1 MLKEGL
7 RNMHRIVMGRISWV
21 CATCAEHF
29 TRKYSASRHNT
40 NLHFGNE
47 QIVRLLDYIIGRAS
61 GKYLPSDPRP
71 AKTIT
76 PLFMIILLNGNQNRF
91 HKVLP
96 IIIGHTQPTAII
108 TICMKTHLLYY
119 YPTSNTINNAD
130 DKPAN
135 KVQDRIRKY
144 DELKTLV
151 GKYDDV
157 EAEKTLAI
165 VRRYMSLGDDRLLDE
180 QLTFFR
186 KLDGR

>member
-1 MLKEGL
+1 VILE
-7 RNMHRIVMGRISWV
+7 
-21 CATCAEHF
+21 
-29 TRKYSASRHNT
+29 
-40 NLHFGNE
+40 
-47 QIVRLLDYIIGRAS
+47 
-61 GKYLPSDPRP
+61 P

-76 PLFMIILLNGNQNRF
+76 PLFMIILPDGHQSRF
-91 HKVLP
+91 HTVLP
-96 IIIGHTQPTAII
+96 IIIGHTQTTATAAIT
-108 TICMKTHLLYY
+108 TICMETHPFSYY
-119 YPTSNTINNAD
+119 QTRNTINNAD

-151 GKYDDV
+151 GKYGNV
-157 EAEKTLAI
+157 EAADKTLAI